1 MLDFITYKIFL
12 YKRTSFCPA
21 ASVLVVPR
29 TQCFSLSLVFLYIHD
44 IVNKVLPHSNI
55 AFLLAYAVALLS
67 TRSSK
72 VPLSTTCRSQFAVEL
87 VEFFDQASSISSVH
101 LVRPLIAF
109 NKRGAVA
116 SIRPR

>member
-1 MLDFITYKIFL
+1 MLDFITYKIFCIKGPVFAQQPQL
-12 YKRTSFCPA
+12 WLCPELNA
-21 ASVLVVPR
+21 
-29 TQCFSLSLVFLYIHD
+29 FLSLVFLYIHD
-44 IVNKVLPHSNI
+44 IVNKLLSHSNI